1 MWVSYLNYRQL
12 LQYAICKKQANRMS
26 LVNNTISSSLSII
39 FLQKKFFFAKF
50 RINFTLRTYSS
61 CDSHKQCY
69 KPTVHIHVYS
79 IILPFLTWDLKV
91 TKAIASSTSHNM
103 GSSSSCL
110 HIPNASASSCCRTSK
125 WSNTYSNSQEM
136 CDQFGIAGHLW
147 AGFTVMHNSFS
158 SSPCTMKDIFLL
170 CCSLKVTH
178 TCREI
183 VSFGSKD
190 DVPCTV
196 FL

>member
-1 MWVSYLNYRQL
+1 MQETSKHNVL
-12 LQYAICKKQANRMS
+12 CKQDNFFF
-26 LVNNTISSSLSII
+26 TFYQISTKIYV
-39 FLQKKFFFAKF
+39 FAKF
-50 RINFTLRTYSS
+50 SIDFKLRAYSS
-61 CDSHKQCY
+61 SDSHKQCY
-69 KPTVHIHVYS
+69 QPTVHVYS
-79 IILPFLTWDLKV
+79 IILAFLTWDMKV

-125 WSNTYSNSQEM
+125 WSNTYSNSRETRH
-136 CDQFGIAGHLW
+136 QFSIAGHLW
-147 AGFTVMHNSFS
+147 AGFTVMSNFFS
-158 SSPCTMKDIFLL
+158 SSPLPYKFKVKAIFLP
-170 CCSLKVTH
+170 CCSSKVTH

-196 FL
+196 LL